1 MQLNENK
8 YFRDILE
15 EEKKSEFVIANEVQ
29 NPDRQKTF
37 TFSFEDISLDLTRQ
51 LISSEQFA
59 KLKMLGEAI
68 DIKDKK
74 KKLFEGSFLNVTENR
89 LVTHFLERNSNSVV
103 DKTNRYKSFISFLKQ
118 KKIKNLI
125 NVGIGGSDLGI
136 KMVYNALKHE
146 SKGPSL
152 INISNLD
159 FTNLENTL
167 EMKDIKETFFIFNSK
182 SFSTE
187 ETLVNLSFVKTLL
200 NNEGLDLND
209 HMVAVTSFPE
219 KALEA
224 GLKEHAIFHVPNGV
238 GGRFSM
244 WSHFGLGLVASLGI
258 DVYKQLLAGA
268 YKMDKHFLEEK
279 LELNLPYILG
289 ITRIWNRNVLNLQNL
304 AIVPYQDGL
313 KFFPTWFQQVE
324 MESNGK
330 SVDALGNELA
340 LPAAPLVFGEIGTE
354 SQHSFF
360 QLLHQGIEKIPVE
373 FLVPFEGK
381 NVVGK
386 NKKDLEPHSRLV
398 INAIA
403 QAEALITGK
412 QTHKEKYRNMTGNRP
427 STFISWD
434 RTNAESLGKLVSL
447 YENAT
452 IVCGLLWGIN
462 SFDQWGVELGKE
474 ISRNIYTGQNLEDLS
489 YSAKK
494 MLKDIL

>member
-1 MQLNENK
+1 MQLNKNK

-15 EEKKSEFVIANEVQ
+15 EENKLKFALANELQ
-29 NPDRQKTF
+29 SPGRQKAF
-37 TFSFEDISLDLTRQ
+37 TFSFEDISLDITRQ
-51 LISSEQFA
+51 LISSNQLT
-59 KLKMLGEAI
+59 KLKMLGKVI
-68 DIKDKK
+68 DIEDKK
-74 KKLFEGSFLNVTENR
+74 KELCEGSFLNITENR
-89 LVTHFLERNSNSVV
+89 FVTHFLERNSNSLV
-103 DKTNRYKSFISFLKQ
+103 DKVESYKSFISFLKQ

-136 KMVYNALKHE
+136 KMVYHALEYK
-146 SKGPSL
+146 SQGPSL

-159 FTNLENTL
+159 FTNLDNTL
-167 EMKDIKETFFIFNSK
+167 RMKDIKETFFIFNSK

-187 ETLVNLSFVKTLL
+187 EILVNLSFVKSVL

-209 HMVAVTSFPE
+209 HAVAVTSFPG

-224 GLKEHAIFHVPNGV
+224 GFKEHAIFQVPNGV

-244 WSHFGLGLVASLGI
+244 WSHFGLGLAASLGI
-258 DVYKQLLAGA
+258 DAYEQLLAGA
-268 YKMDKHFLEEK
+268 YKMDKHFLEER
-279 LELNLPYILG
+279 LEMNLPYILG
-289 ITRIWNRNVLNLQNL
+289 LTRIWNRNVLNLQNL
-304 AIVPYQDGL
+304 AIVPYEKNL

-330 SVDALGNELA
+330 SLDALGNELE

-381 NVVGK
+381 SVVGE
-386 NKKDLEPHSRLV
+386 NKIDLEPHSRLV
-398 INAIA
+398 VNAIA
-403 QAEALITGK
+403 QAEALITGTR
-412 QTHKEKYRNMTGNRP
+412 THKEKYRNMSGNRP

-489 YSAKK
+489 YSAKE
-494 MLKDIL
+494 MLKDFL

>member
-15 EEKKSEFVIANEVQ
+15 EENKSEFVIANEL
-29 NPDRQKTF
+29 PSLARHKAF
-37 TFSFEDISLDLTRQ
+37 TFSFEDISLDITRQ
-51 LISSEQFA
+51 LISSNQLT
-59 KLKMLGEAI
+59 KLKMLGKVI
-68 DIKDKK
+68 DIEDKK
-74 KKLFEGSFLNVTENR
+74 KELFEGSFLNVTENR
-89 LVTHFLERNSNSVV
+89 FVTHFLERNSKLVV
-103 DKTNRYKSFISFLKQ
+103 DKTKRYKSFISLLKQ
-118 KKIKNLI
+118 KKIKTLI
-125 NVGIGGSDLGI
+125 NVGIGGSDLGL
-136 KMVYNALKHE
+136 KMVYHALEHE

-159 FTNLENTL
+159 FTNLEKTL
-167 EMKDIKETFFIFNSK
+167 KMKDIKETFFIFNSK

-187 ETLVNLSFVKTLL
+187 ETLVNLSFVKSLL
-200 NNEGLDLND
+200 NKEGLDLND
-209 HMVAVTSFPE
+209 HVVAVTSFPE

-224 GLKEHAIFHVPNGV
+224 GFKEHSIFQVPNGV

-258 DVYKQLLAGA
+258 DVYEQLVAGA

-279 LELNLPYILG
+279 LDMNLPYILG
-289 ITRIWNRNVLNLQNL
+289 LTRIWNRNVLNLQNL
-304 AIVPYQDGL
+304 AIVPYENGL

-330 SVDALGNELA
+330 SLDATGNELE

-373 FLVPFEGK
+373 FLVPFQGK
-381 NVVGK
+381 YVVGK
-386 NKKDLEPHSRLV
+386 HKKGLEPHSRLV
-398 INAIA
+398 VNAIA
-403 QAEALITGK
+403 QAEALITGT

-434 RTNAESLGKLVSL
+434 KTNAESLGKLLSL

-474 ISRNIYTGQNLEDLS
+474 ISRNIYNGQKIEDLS
-489 YSAKK
+489 ISAKK